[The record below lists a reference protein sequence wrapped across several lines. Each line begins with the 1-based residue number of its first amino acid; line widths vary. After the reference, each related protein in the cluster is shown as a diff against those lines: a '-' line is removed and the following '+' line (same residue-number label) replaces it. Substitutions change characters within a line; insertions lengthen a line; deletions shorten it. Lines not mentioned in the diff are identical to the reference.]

1 MAHATAVKP
10 QPERH
15 RARRALWQERRS
27 DYVLLLSVFMLLAIG
42 LLMVYSATYSLGYYN
57 FGDSM
62 FYLKR
67 QALWALVGLG
77 AMTVAW
83 RIDYRVWQRYTIP
96 FMATTLFMLVVLL
109 VLGRSRFG
117 ATRWLLN
124 GSVQPSEFA
133 KLTVILY
140 IAHWA
145 SSKGERIRDVRVGLI
160 PFAVL
165 LGIICGLIL
174 LQPDFSTSLLI
185 GTTAGIMFFVAGAD
199 LKQFLSGGA
208 IAVTT
213 LYVIATRAGYRSA
226 RLQAFRDPFAYADSV
241 GYQISQT
248 LIALASGGI
257 FGQGLGTSR
266 GDVGILPAG
275 HTDVIFAI
283 LGQEMGLVA
292 GLLVLGLFLFFGYRG
307 YRIAA
312 TAPDGF
318 GALLACGITT
328 WILLQAAVNVAVVTN
343 TVPFTGIPLPFISFG
358 GSALVTALA
367 GVGLL
372 LSVSRSEAMDDDE
385 ASA

>member
-1 MAHATAVKP
+1 
-10 QPERH
+10 
-15 RARRALWQERRS
+15 
-27 DYVLLLSVFMLLAIG
+27 
-42 LLMVYSATYSLGYYN
+42 
-57 FGDSM
+57 
-62 FYLKR
+62 
-67 QALWALVGLG
+67 LVGLG
-77 AMTVAW
+77 VMTVAW
-83 RIDYRVWQRYTIP
+83 RIDYRIWQRYTIP
-96 FMATTLFMLVVLL
+96 FMAATVFMLMILL

-117 ATRWLLN
+117 ANRWLLN
-124 GSVQPSEFA
+124 GSVQPSELA

-165 LGIICGLIL
+165 VGTVCGLIL

-185 GTTAGIMFFVAGAD
+185 GATAGIMFFVAGAE
-199 LKQFLSGGA
+199 LKQFVSGSA
-208 IAVTT
+208 IAATT

-226 RLQAFRDPFAYADSV
+226 RIQAFRDPFANADSV

-248 LIALASGGI
+248 LIALASGGVL
-257 FGQGLGTSR
+257 GQGLGTSR
-266 GDVGILPAG
+266 GDIGILPAG

-283 LGQEMGLVA
+283 LGQEMGLIA

-328 WILLQAAVNVAVVTN
+328 WILLQAALNVAVVTN
-343 TVPFTGIPLPFISFG
+343 TVPFTVIPLPFISFG
-358 GSALVTALA
+358 GSALVTALT

-372 LSVSRSEAMDDDE
+372 LSVSRSKSADDDE
-385 ASA
+385 AFV